1 MKYLRTIREEL
12 SAAYHAGA
20 NYGLLRD
27 YDNKAAI
34 SISAV
39 AQLNPEKSD
48 IAIPYF
54 FKGMEET
61 VAQPNA
67 EDLLKVKEI
76 LLKQA
81 AVSEKNNVYW
91 LVATR

>member
-39 AQLNPEKSD
+39 AQY
-48 IAIPYF
+48 A
-54 FKGMEET
+54 
-61 VAQPNA
+61 
-67 EDLLKVKEI
+67 
-76 LLKQA
+76 
-81 AVSEKNNVYW
+81 
-91 LVATR
+91 